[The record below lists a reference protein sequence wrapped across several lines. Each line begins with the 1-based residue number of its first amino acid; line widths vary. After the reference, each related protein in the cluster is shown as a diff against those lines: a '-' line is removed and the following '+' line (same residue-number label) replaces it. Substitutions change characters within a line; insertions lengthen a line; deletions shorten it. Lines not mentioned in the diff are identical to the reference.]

1 MTVLSRSKKAA
12 SMTRDPTVVYPAP
25 GNPLRA
31 AAALSGPGPVVVDCG
46 SSGSP
51 AGLAVAGVAS
61 LSLLVVRPCFLAL
74 RRAAA
79 APVRPSAV
87 VLVDEP
93 GRSLGRR
100 DVEDALGAPVRA

>member
-1 MTVLSRSKKAA
+1 
-12 SMTRDPTVVYPAP
+12 
-25 GNPLRA
+25 
-31 AAALSGPGPVVVDCG
+31 

-79 APVRPSAV
+79 APVRPSPV

-100 DVEDALGAPVRA
+100 DVEDALGAPVRAEVRWDPAVARSVDAGLLSTRLPRTLERALGPAVRS